1 MADSMYKQAVRQHL
15 ALRQQEDS
23 AHPVVLVHQ
32 HQAALEHQQHQ
43 PALAAGQDLQRR
55 RPLEILDLD
64 LVAKRLHQQHH
75 NH

>member
-1 MADSMYKQAVRQHL
+1 
-15 ALRQQEDS
+15 
-23 AHPVVLVHQ
+23 
-32 HQAALEHQQHQ
+32 
-43 PALAAGQDLQRR
+43 LQRR